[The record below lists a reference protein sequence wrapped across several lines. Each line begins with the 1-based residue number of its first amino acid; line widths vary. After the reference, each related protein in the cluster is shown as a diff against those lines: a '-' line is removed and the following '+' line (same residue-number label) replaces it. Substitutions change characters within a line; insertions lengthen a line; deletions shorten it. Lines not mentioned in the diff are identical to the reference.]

1 VSGRYQRNS
10 ARRGHPFNAVPD
22 LPCRDAGEDPDLW
35 FPQPGNPGLPAVS
48 LCRRK
53 CPITAACLAWAL
65 DTGQNFGTWG
75 GMTAGARASLS
86 TRAERALIREGWDQ
100 LQQLTQDEDQAQAS

>member
-1 VSGRYQRNS
+1 MSGRYQRNS
-10 ARRGHPFNAVPD
+10 AREGHPFNAVPY

-35 FPQPGNPGLPAVS
+35 FPQPGNPGLPAQS

-75 GMTAGARASLS
+75 GMTAGARAAL
-86 TRAERALIREGWDQ
+86 TPRAERILVREGWDQ
-100 LQQLTQDEDQAQAS
+100 LQQLTQDEDRAQAS